1 MRSVESLNMVENL
14 DIFLHCNQIQKIH
27 KLSVRK
33 CSRNEKMSARKRC
46 NCSEF
51 PNWTVFALSNAKKFI
66 WVVYLIVTMI
76 LIVSVNVHVRW
87 RFVFK
92 ASLLRESLSGV
103 FIIAFQ
109 IVLVMMDV
117 LMVAMNAIIPFAN
130 VRFIHVTLFI
140 VSHCYGGS
148 TQWWYMA
155 QWNQPNW
162 GAVV

>member
-1 MRSVESLNMVENL
+1 M
-14 DIFLHCNQIQKIH
+14 
-27 KLSVRK
+27 
-33 CSRNEKMSARKRC
+33 
-46 NCSEF
+46 
-51 PNWTVFALSNAKKFI
+51 SNAKKFI

-76 LIVSVNVHVRW
+76 LIVPVNVHVRW

-92 ASLLRESLSGV
+92 ASLVRESLSGV

-140 VSHCYGGS
+140 VSHC
-148 TQWWYMA
+148 
-155 QWNQPNW
+155 
-162 GAVV
+162 